1 MFADRIKELRKEKGM
16 TQVDLAKALGVS
28 TGTVAMWETGKRN
41 PSFDMLNTLSDLFDK
56 RIDYILGTSDDAR
69 SPKLT
74 EEELDQLAEWTVEQD
89 YEDTLRKYALL
100 DDYGKATID
109 AALRSEF
116 NRCQEQ
122 GTLYNGISIAVSV
135 RSKPVNEN

>member
-1 MFADRIKELRKEKGM
+1 
-16 TQVDLAKALGVS
+16 
-28 TGTVAMWETGKRN
+28 MWETGKRN

-89 YEDTLRKYALL
+89 YEDMLRKYALL
-100 DDYGKATID
+100 DDYGKAAID
-109 AALRSEF
+109 AVLRAEF

-135 RSKPVNEN
+135 RSKPVKEK

>member
-89 YEDTLRKYALL
+89 YEDMLRKYALL

-109 AALRSEF
+109 AVLRAEF

-135 RSKPVNEN
+135 KSKPVNEN

>member
-1 MFADRIKELRKEKGM
+1 MFADKIKELRKDKGM

-89 YEDTLRKYALL
+89 YEDMLRKYALL
-100 DDYGKATID
+100 DDYGKTAID
-109 AALRSEF
+109 AVLRAEF

-135 RSKPVNEN
+135 RSKPVK